1 MTTRMAIRARLGEA
15 RAVRSEVGIMNAS
28 PGESWVGERA
38 GWLEMGPTYVV
49 PDGVSTFTAVGMR
62 RQEDR

>member
-1 MTTRMAIRARLGEA
+1 M
-15 RAVRSEVGIMNAS
+15 RSEVGIMNAS
-28 PGESWVGERA
+28 PGESWFGERA
-38 GWLEMGPTYVV
+38 GWLEMGPTSVV

>member
-1 MTTRMAIRARLGEA
+1 MAIRARLGEA
-15 RAVRSEVGIMNAS
+15 RAARSEVGIMNAS
-28 PGESWVGERA
+28 PGESWFGERA
-38 GWLEMGPTYVV
+38 GWLEMGPTSVV

>member
-1 MTTRMAIRARLGEA
+1 
-15 RAVRSEVGIMNAS
+15 MNAS

-49 PDGVSTFTAVGMR
+49 PDGVSTLTAVEMR